1 MLILLKNWQQRL
13 AVKMARGIL
22 IYAELLKSGYIAPVF
37 FSLAAKAQDLS
48 QKLNGEEVMAL
59 LIAKPGDAQRFKE
72 GFQACGIDKVFVYE
86 DEHFE
91 NYSNELYSKIA
102 IDLACEIE
110 PSIFLIGA
118 TTQGRDLAPRI
129 SSQLHT
135 GLTADCTGLD
145 INEKGQLAATRPT
158 FGGKLMATILCKT
171 FPQMATVRPGVFP
184 FLEEPVYKDTQII
197 YKNHG
202 IENFD
207 TKVKL
212 REFIQNT
219 EEVINSLDSAKII
232 VAGGKGLKT
241 KEGFE
246 LLQQLADTLG
256 GTIAASR
263 GAVDMGLAP
272 QSIQVGQTGK
282 TVSPEIYIAC
292 GISGAVQHTVGIE
305 GAKKIIAINID
316 KDAPIFGAADVGI
329 VGDLYTIVPQLIEH
343 VKQFSAD
350 PPR

>member
-1 MLILLKNWQQRL
+1 
-13 AVKMARGIL
+13 MAKGIL
-22 IYAELLKSGYIAPVF
+22 IYAELLKSGYVAPVF
-37 FSLAAKAQDLS
+37 FSLAAKAQELS
-48 QKLNGEEVMAL
+48 QKLDGEEVMAL
-59 LIAKPGDAQRFKE
+59 LIAKSGDAERFKE

-86 DEHFE
+86 DDRFE

-102 IDLACEIE
+102 LDLCREID
-110 PSIFLIGA
+110 PSIFLVGA

-129 SSQLHT
+129 SSQLGT

-158 FGGKLMATILCKT
+158 FGGKLMATILCKN

-184 FLEEPVYKDTQII
+184 FLEEPVYKQTELV

-202 IENFD
+202 IENFE

-212 REFIQNT
+212 LDYTENI
-219 EEVINSLDSAKII
+219 EEVINLLDSAKII
-232 VAGGKGLKT
+232 VAGGKGVKN

-246 LLQQLADTLG
+246 LLKELADVLD
-256 GTIAASR
+256 GTIAATR
-263 GAVDMGLAP
+263 GAVDIGLAP

-292 GISGAVQHTVGIE
+292 GISGAIQHTVGIE
-305 GAKKIIAINID
+305 GANKIIAINID
-316 KDAPIFGAADVGI
+316 KDAPIFGVADVGM
-329 VGDLYTIVPQLIEH
+329 VGDLFTIVPQLIEYF
-343 VKQFSAD
+343 KTKE
-350 PPR
+350 

>member
-1 MLILLKNWQQRL
+1 
-13 AVKMARGIL
+13 MARGIL
-22 IYAELLKSGYIAPVF
+22 IYAELLKSGYVAPVF
-37 FSLAAKAQDLS
+37 FSLAAKAQELS

-59 LIAKPGDAQRFKE
+59 LIAKPGDAERFKE

-102 IDLACEIE
+102 IDLAREIE

-118 TTQGRDLAPRI
+118 TTQGRDLAPRV
-129 SSQLHT
+129 SSQLGT

-145 INEKGQLAATRPT
+145 INEKGLLAATRPT
-158 FGGKLMATILCKT
+158 FGGKLMATILCKNL
-171 FPQMATVRPGVFP
+171 PQMATVRPGVFK
-184 FLEEPVYKDTQII
+184 FLEEPVYKNTELIC
-197 YKNHG
+197 KNHG

-207 TKVKL
+207 TKVKIL
-212 REFIQNT
+212 EFVQAT
-219 EEVINSLDSAKII
+219 EEVINALDSAKII
-232 VAGGKGLKT
+232 VSGGKGVKN

-246 LLQQLADTLG
+246 LLKELADVLG

-263 GAVDMGLAP
+263 GAVDMGIAP
-272 QSIQVGQTGK
+272 ADIQVGQTGK

-292 GISGAVQHTVGIE
+292 GISGAIQHTIGIE

-316 KDAPIFGAADVGI
+316 ESAPIFGVADVGM
-329 VGDLYTIVPQLIEH
+329 VGDLFSIVPKLIEH
-343 VKQFSAD
+343 F
-350 PPR
+350 RN

>member
-1 MLILLKNWQQRL
+1 
-13 AVKMARGIL
+13 MARGIL
-22 IYAELLKSGYIAPVF
+22 IYAELLKSGYVAPVF
-37 FSLAAKAQDLS
+37 FSLAAKAQELS

-59 LIAKPGDAQRFKE
+59 LIAKPGDAERFKE

-102 IDLACEIE
+102 IDLAREIE

-118 TTQGRDLAPRI
+118 TTQGRDLAPRV
-129 SSQLHT
+129 SSQLGT

-145 INEKGQLAATRPT
+145 INEKGLLAATRPT
-158 FGGKLMATILCKT
+158 FGGKLMATILCKNL
-171 FPQMATVRPGVFP
+171 PQMATVRPGVFK
-184 FLEEPVYKDTQII
+184 FLEEPVYKNTELI

-207 TKVKL
+207 TKVKIL
-212 REFIQNT
+212 EFVQAT
-219 EEVINSLDSAKII
+219 EEVINALDSAKII
-232 VAGGKGLKT
+232 VSGGKGVKN

-246 LLQQLADTLG
+246 LLKELADVLG

-263 GAVDMGLAP
+263 GAVDMGIAP
-272 QSIQVGQTGK
+272 ADIQVGQTGK

-292 GISGAVQHTVGIE
+292 GISGAIQHTIGIE

-316 KDAPIFGAADVGI
+316 DSAPIFGVADVGM
-329 VGDLYTIVPQLIEH
+329 VGDLFSIVPKLIEH
-343 VKQFSAD
+343 F
-350 PPR
+350 RN

>member
-1 MLILLKNWQQRL
+1 
-13 AVKMARGIL
+13 MARGIL
-22 IYAELLKSGYIAPVF
+22 IYAELLKSGYVAPVF
-37 FSLAAKAQDLS
+37 FSLAAKAQELS

-59 LIAKPGDAQRFKE
+59 LIAKPGDAERFKE

-102 IDLACEIE
+102 IDLAREVE

-118 TTQGRDLAPRI
+118 TTQGRDLAPRV
-129 SSQLHT
+129 SSQLGT

-145 INEKGQLAATRPT
+145 INEKGLLAATRPT
-158 FGGKLMATILCKT
+158 FGGKLMATILCKNL
-171 FPQMATVRPGVFP
+171 PQMATVRPGVFK
-184 FLEEPVYKDTQII
+184 FLEEPVYKNTELI

-207 TKVKL
+207 TKVKIL
-212 REFIQNT
+212 EFVQAT
-219 EEVINSLDSAKII
+219 KEVINALDSAKII
-232 VAGGKGLKT
+232 VSGGKGVKN

-246 LLQQLADTLG
+246 LLKELADVLG

-263 GAVDMGLAP
+263 GAVDMGIAP
-272 QSIQVGQTGK
+272 ADIQVGQTGK

-292 GISGAVQHTVGIE
+292 GISGAIQHTIGIE

-316 KDAPIFGAADVGI
+316 ESAPIFGVADVGM
-329 VGDLYTIVPQLIEH
+329 VGDLFSIVPKLIEH
-343 VKQFSAD
+343 F
-350 PPR
+350 RN